1 MTSRLSEDIPYGN
14 IDSPATLGLLV
25 RRRRR
30 ADGLTQ
36 AQAAGLCGV
45 GTRFLGELERGKET
59 AELGKVLQVLRGLG
73 LDVAIVPRG
82 GGKA

>member
-45 GTRFLGELERGKET
+45 GTR
-59 AELGKVLQVLRGLG
+59 
-73 LDVAIVPRG
+73 
-82 GGKA
+82 